1 MRWWVLLLP
10 ILAGGCGSAS
20 VATPAAPSAPAAE
33 SSSSRFA
40 LRVVPLEVSITDG
53 PVPLLARWQVVISA
67 SPGAAGRVDFVDA
80 TVRDAASGAVAF
92 PSGYLSLSADQVAA
106 RAGTDLVPAGG
117 SLSLTEDLQFALPSG
132 GERAL
137 VKVAAR
143 ITDDQG
149 SVVTVTSQAE
159 VE

>member
-10 ILAGGCGSAS
+10 ILAGGCGSS
-20 VATPAAPSAPAAE
+20 SIGKPAAPSTPTSPTAAA
-33 SSSSRFA
+33 RFA
-40 LRVVPLEVSITDG
+40 LRVVPLEVSTTG
-53 PVPLLARWQVVISA
+53 GSVPLLARWQVVISA
-67 SPGAAGRVDFVDA
+67 EPGAAGRVDFLDT

-92 PSGYLSLSADQVAA
+92 PSGYLSLGADEVAA
-106 RAGTDLVPAGG
+106 RAGTDRVPAGG
-117 SLSLTEDLQFALPSG
+117 SLSLTEDMQFALPSG
-132 GERAL
+132 GGRAL

-143 ITDDQG
+143 ITGDEG